1 MYKQL
6 AELFAGNNTQY
17 IQATLTGGK
26 DERGKR
32 KADYLTI
39 HKPLTEEIWKDHID
53 GKIVIGL
60 KPERDDKAIWGCI
73 DIDPKN
79 YQDYS
84 SKKYVDIITNSKL
97 PLVPVLSKSGGLH
110 LFLFLKDW
118 AKVEDIRKVLDKWNT
133 LYFLSNEV
141 FPMNKA
147 VGMPYTNAEL
157 TSEYA
162 IAENGMG
169 INLQSFIALANKKKM
184 NIEELNNFETPTYE
198 PESQWSN
205 YPPCVQKLIQEKWS
219 GNNRN
224 NFLFNVL
231 TLETKKNPSITLEDL
246 VRIGKNRNREIFTIP
261 LEDREVE
268 NTAKSVKKG

>member
-79 YQDYS
+79 IS
-84 SKKYVDIITNSKL
+84 
-97 PLVPVLSKSGGLH
+97 
-110 LFLFLKDW
+110 
-118 AKVEDIRKVLDKWNT
+118 
-133 LYFLSNEV
+133 
-141 FPMNKA
+141 
-147 VGMPYTNAEL
+147 
-157 TSEYA
+157 
-162 IAENGMG
+162 
-169 INLQSFIALANKKKM
+169 
-184 NIEELNNFETPTYE
+184 
-198 PESQWSN
+198 
-205 YPPCVQKLIQEKWS
+205 
-219 GNNRN
+219 
-224 NFLFNVL
+224 
-231 TLETKKNPSITLEDL
+231 
-246 VRIGKNRNREIFTIP
+246 
-261 LEDREVE
+261 
-268 NTAKSVKKG
+268 